1 MQSFDFIIVGAGSAG
16 CVLADKLSAS
26 GKYTVCLIEAGP
38 SDKHWMTTI
47 PLAVITLMRSKRRNW
62 QLYSEPEPHLF
73 NRRIFNPR
81 GKTLGGSSSINAMLY
96 IRGQKQD
103 YDHWANLGNPGWSYE
118 DVLPYFK
125 STQHQERGADDFHGV
140 GGELNVCDSRSKPQ
154 INDYFIEAA
163 HACGFA
169 INNDFNG
176 ASQEGIGYFQV
187 TQKDGLRCSAAKA
200 FLTPNLSRHNLT
212 VLTNIHVS
220 KILLKNKQAIGI
232 EYIKNQ
238 QTFSLY
244 ANKEVIVSAG
254 AFHSPQ
260 LLMLSGIG
268 DPQQLKQHQIEVKHS
283 LIGVGKNLQDHLDIL
298 TVNNIDFH
306 QVLAYRPKSAW
317 WITKQISKFITKRQG
332 IITSAIAESGGFIK
346 SDNALDR
353 PDLQLHFIPAAMD
366 DHGRNDQQLLHY
378 GMALHACLLRP
389 KSTGEVTLASSDSSK
404 PPKIFMNMLSHPDDM
419 QVMVKAVKIC
429 RDIFAKSPLSQIVK
443 SAIYPEQQ
451 YPSEQQIKDFIRRKA
466 NTIYHPVGTCKMG
479 NDPAAVVD
487 HTLSVYGIDNL
498 RVVDASIM
506 PTIISGNTNAPTIM
520 IAAKAADMILA
531 KYD

>member
-16 CVLADKLSAS
+16 CVLADKLSAC
-26 GKYTVCLIEAGP
+26 GKFTVCLIEAGP
-38 SDKHWMTTI
+38 PDNHWMTEI
-47 PLAVITLMRSKRRNW
+47 PLAVVTLMRSKRRNW
-62 QLYSEPEPHLF
+62 QLNSEPEPYLHH
-73 NRRIFNPR
+73 RKIFNPR

-96 IRGQKQD
+96 VRGQKED
-103 YDHWANLGNPGWSYE
+103 YDHWAALGNPGWAYD

-125 STQHQERGADDFHGV
+125 ATEHQERGADSFHGV
-140 GGELNVCDSRSKPQ
+140 DGALNVCDSQSKPE
-154 INDYFIEAA
+154 INDYFIQAA
-163 HACGFA
+163 HDCGYPL
-169 INNDFNG
+169 NEDFNG

-187 TQKDGLRCSAAKA
+187 TQKNGLRCSSAKG
-200 FLTPNLSRHNLT
+200 FLTPNLARKNLT

-220 KILLKNKQAIGI
+220 KLLIENKQAIGI
-232 EYIKNQ
+232 QYQQKNK
-238 QTFSLY
+238 TIELH

-268 DPQQLKQHQIEVKHS
+268 DPEQLKEHKIEVIHPLK
-283 LIGVGKNLQDHLDIL
+283 GVGKNLQDHLDIL
-298 TVNNIDFH
+298 TVNKINYH

-317 WITKQISKFITKRQG
+317 WITKQLTRFLTKRQG
-332 IITSAIAESGGFIK
+332 IATSVIAESGGFIK
-346 SDNALDR
+346 SDNALQR

-366 DHGRNDQQLLHY
+366 DHGRNSQQLLQY

-389 KSTGEVTLASSDSSK
+389 KSTGEVKLANKISTSA
-404 PPKIFMNMLSHPDDM
+404 PKIYLNMLSHPDDM

-429 RDIFAKSPLSQIVK
+429 RDIFSQSSLAKLIVK
-443 SAIYPEQQ
+443 AIYPKNHCQSDE
-451 YPSEQQIKDFIRRKA
+451 QIKEFIRSKA

-479 NDPAAVVD
+479 NDKDAVVD
-487 HTLSVYGIDNL
+487 SHLLVHGMNNL

-531 KYD
+531 VHQ